1 MRRRVERKV
10 SHSADFRRAAV
21 SSAAYPHFPNRETW
35 LPYGYRAELG
45 SAFLCASQALSSEP
59 RPDHAKYVQSWLQA
73 LKNDKRAIFTAAA
86 KAQQAADWLTAKAT
100 EIQEKA
106 A

>member
-1 MRRRVERKV
+1 MR
-10 SHSADFRRAAV
+10 
-21 SSAAYPHFPNRETW
+21 P
-35 LPYGYRAELG
+35 RAELG
-45 SAFLCASQALSSEP
+45 AAFLCASQALSSEQ

-86 KAQQAADWLTAKAT
+86 KAQQAADWLIAAGTKT
-100 EIQEKA
+100 REIA